1 MTTQIRST
9 KFATDPVV
17 HHPTRLAIMVHLVR
31 QGGRDRFRTVG
42 MMLGTQMIQ
51 SAQSLSLHCKALDD
65 AGSII
70 SENVYIARAQPRTW
84 LELTPA
90 GYAALA
96 RYRDAI
102 LNMFVEP
109 IAEPAAQLTTSIDF
123 TEVNATQ

>member
-9 KFATDPVV
+9 KFATDAIV

-31 QGGRDRFRTVG
+31 HGGRDKFHAVG
-42 MMLGTQMIQ
+42 MMLGDQ
-51 SAQSLSLHCKALDD
+51 SAQSLSLHCLALDN
-65 AGSII
+65 AGYITRA
-70 SENVYIARAQPRTW
+70 NVFVGRGLPRTW

-102 LNMFVEP
+102 LGMYVEP
-109 IAEPAAQLTTSIDF
+109 IAEPSAGINSMEAA
-123 TEVNATQ
+123 A